1 MPDPPPPVTETQDIQ
16 TLLTLMTKTF
26 TAFTESRSTTGQHHP
41 KLEECPLKR
50 TSSSLD
56 AWIKEVLLWDESNT
70 GTDPG
75 LSAKKYLK
83 FLDSVYKSEGSTDLK
98 NLVQVEFV
106 ENETFDKKGDT
117 VIKQIVKKVEEKL
130 GQTDLEK
137 CSDAWLQFINIKQEP
152 GESASSFVAKFE
164 KAETQLTN
172 VKIIVPNKALA
183 IHLMNR
189 SNMEEQSK
197 ENVLTKT
204 KLDDENEI
212 YPSMKKS
219 IREMKGKLTKNE
231 DTSTGPKTS
240 VENKT
245 YYGRQE
251 NVNSK
256 TSRERS
262 ASRFRSDENNRET
275 RNPDE
280 RPWRKDQQDRRS
292 RKDRSS
298 SRYGVNRQYSQSR
311 NRSRDFYKQSGR
323 QSFRKGDGDSY
334 RNRNS
339 YRNRRDEGSSRN
351 RRDYPSRDRR
361 DYSSR
366 DRRDSAG
373 NGKRSN
379 SRDRGTTSAEV
390 NVVHFS
396 EYCKDTLS
404 NSSEVI
410 GDNFD
415 NYKGDDKDFIEVVY
429 SEGNCDIDPYKLV
442 VDNGCP
448 KTVTGQPW
456 MDAFIE
462 SKGDIQVKLEK
473 ENQKFRFGPS
483 QTYTSNKN
491 YEIEVNIGDLK
502 ELIKVSVVDADIP
515 LLLGLDYQTK
525 WGMVMDI
532 GEKNIFIKKSN
543 QSFKIPPSSS
553 HWTLPVQN
561 STLHKQAKNL
571 VFNVNLLDMNESKLR
586 KHVKKVHKNL
596 SHKTEE
602 QLVKLF
608 QMAGKDTTKVR
619 NIIKHVV
626 ETCNICR
633 RFKKTPPRPKVAMP
647 KAFTINEVVSVDL
660 KERRDLKKQILY
672 MCDEFSGYMVAEVL
686 NNKLPETVIKAF
698 DKRWVREGP
707 GIPDKG
713 IFADNGGEFKNP
725 LMKEV
730 AAKYGLSL
738 RLTAA
743 YSPWSNGKNERNHY
757 TCDVIIDKLMEED
770 PKLTLDEAVSHAVN
784 SKNMQIT
791 RKGFS
796 PRQLMFGKQG
806 VVPGI
811 TDGNPASMEPVTESD
826 SFRRAFGN
834 RQLAEELYRKVD
846 SNERIQKALAQNT
859 QGYSDHRYSEGEQ
872 VLFKEDGK
880 SRWSSPGQ
888 VTGMEGNKVRIIQ
901 AGYDR
906 TVPACRVIPFKNEKY
921 LEEEETDVEAEN
933 EDENSEAITTK
944 EIVSVDDQEPVPI
957 ETTEMEEVYNK
968 EARPK
973 LHSKITFKVVGDE
986 NWRSGKVSAVG
997 KTTGKDKFRCWIKCN
1012 DGTDHFDFVKDIS
1025 QWKYSKVEFSDE
1037 SKGLENSCGVVTEI
1051 LYTGVKLLKNKE
1063 PFMYDIEPQS
1073 DNLVMF

>member
-1 MPDPPPPVTETQDIQ
+1 MPEDTPPPVTEAQDVK

-26 TAFTESRSTTGQHHP
+26 TALELRSSTGQHNT

-70 GTDPG
+70 GNDPG

-83 FLDSVYKSEGSTDLK
+83 FLDSVYKSEGCTDLK

-106 ENETFDKKGDT
+106 ENETFDKKGAS
-117 VIKQIVKKVEEKL
+117 VIKEVVKIVEEKL

-137 CSDAWLQFINIKQEP
+137 CSDAWIQFINIKQEP
-152 GESASSFVAKFE
+152 GESANSFVARFE

-183 IHLMNR
+183 IHLMNK

-219 IREMKGKLTKNE
+219 IREMKGKLTRNE
-231 DTSTGPKTS
+231 DTSTGVKAS
-240 VENKT
+240 VVSKT
-245 YYGRQE
+245 YYGRQG
-251 NVNSK
+251 NGSSK
-256 TSRERS
+256 GSRERS
-262 ASRFRSDENNRET
+262 GSRFRSDENKRET

-292 RKDRSS
+292 RKDGSN
-298 SRYGVNRQYSQSR
+298 SRYEVNRKYSQSR
-311 NRSRDFYKQSGR
+311 NRSREFSRQSGG
-323 QSFRKGDGDSY
+323 QSYRKSNSDSY
-334 RNRNS
+334 RNGNS
-339 YRNRRDEGSSRN
+339 YRNRRDQGSSRN
-351 RRDYPSRDRR
+351 RRDYPSKERREYSSRDRR
-361 DYSSR
+361 GYSSRDRKDYSSR
-366 DRRDSAG
+366 DRKDYAG
-373 NGKRSN
+373 NSNRSD
-379 SRDRGTTSAEV
+379 STHRGTTSDEV

-396 EYCKDTLS
+396 EYCKDILT

-410 GDNFD
+410 RDDFY
-415 NYKGDDKDFIEVVY
+415 NYEGEDKDFIEIVY

-473 ENQKFRFGPS
+473 EREKFRFGPS
-483 QTYTSNKN
+483 QIYTSNKN
-491 YEIEVNIGDLK
+491 YEIEVNIGRLK

-543 QSFKIPPSSS
+543 QSFKIQPSSS
-553 HWTLPVQN
+553 HWTLPVQSN
-561 STLHKQAKNL
+561 TLHKQAKNL

-725 LMKEV
+725 IMKEV

-738 RLTAA
+738 RLASA

-806 VVPGI
+806 VIPGI

-834 RQLAEELYRKVD
+834 RQRAEELYRKVD
-846 SNERIQKALAQNT
+846 EKQ
-859 QGYSDHRYSEGEQ
+859 Q
-872 VLFKEDGK
+872 V
-880 SRWSSPGQ
+880 
-888 VTGMEGNKVRIIQ
+888 I
-901 AGYDR
+901 
-906 TVPACRVIPFKNEKY
+906 
-921 LEEEETDVEAEN
+921 
-933 EDENSEAITTK
+933 
-944 EIVSVDDQEPVPI
+944 
-957 ETTEMEEVYNK
+957 
-968 EARPK
+968 
-973 LHSKITFKVVGDE
+973 
-986 NWRSGKVSAVG
+986 
-997 KTTGKDKFRCWIKCN
+997 
-1012 DGTDHFDFVKDIS
+1012 
-1025 QWKYSKVEFSDE
+1025 
-1037 SKGLENSCGVVTEI
+1037 
-1051 LYTGVKLLKNKE
+1051 
-1063 PFMYDIEPQS
+1063 
-1073 DNLVMF
+1073 